1 MGLCPCTVLLGPSL
15 LSDPVHGFPT
25 SSFFTVCMGRTGGV
39 GVGGRS
45 VGWGGLAPPLF
56 VLVVP
61 SGSLGTPG
69 CYLRP
74 LSRQRRRAEGSRL
87 PHGVVCAG
95 GFAVSGL
102 VFSSF
107 GSGSYFLSYL
117 CVRVRGIGGGRDL
130 WGTAECVCQAKLF
143 PSLL

>member
-1 MGLCPCTVLLGPSL
+1 MDAMSRG
-15 LSDPVHGFPT
+15 GFPT
-25 SSFFTVCMGRTGGV
+25 SLFFTVSAWDGLEMWV
-39 GVGGRS
+39 
-45 VGWGGLAPPLF
+45 WGGGPRGGELLHRRYLSCLF
-56 VLVVP
+56 S

-143 PSLL
+143 PSFL